1 MNLVLREHWLRRLEV
16 LRNAKAYVKRIKEI
30 CVNEIDPECRVILFG
45 SVAKGTYRIDSDVD
59 VLVITSRATDAWSR
73 AKIANMIHEKLGVYD
88 PLELH
93 VITMSEFENWYKRFM
108 DVYEEV
114 NFP

>member
-1 MNLVLREHWLRRLEV
+1 MNLMLHEHWLRRIEV

-30 CVNEIDPECRVILFG
+30 CVSEIDPDCRVILFG

-59 VLVITSRATDAWSR
+59 VLIITDKATDAWSK
-73 AKIANMIHEKLGVYD
+73 AKIASIVHEKLGIYD

-93 VITMSEFENWYKRFM
+93 VITVSEFENWYKRFI

-114 NFP
+114 KYP